1 LSHRSASASTTSG
14 SSAYHY
20 RTPASLGR
28 RSSLDFVDLLTAPYD
43 AFNWLTDLLFVTINR
58 LFQEFGTPI
67 VFVSAVIEST
77 IGLGVIF
84 PGVLMMFLGGAAASQ
99 GDASVFVVF
108 LAAVV
113 GTAIGDTVSYSVGR
127 WGRERLSSTRLG
139 PSLRMGAQLMDGRA
153 RWLIPFYH
161 LHSIT
166 RAVGPFG
173 AGALRIPVR
182 LWAPLDYLGAV
193 IANGVWVGGGYLL
206 GTAVLTEDGKLEE
219 HPAIRIGLAALA
231 MTWFLVMRT
240 TMRRRIRAIQERE
253 RLAGEAGS
261 GEAARRID

>member
-1 LSHRSASASTTSG
+1 MGLSA
-14 SSAYHY
+14 AY
-20 RTPASLGR
+20 RILGISLWHTRIPGR
-28 RSSLDFVDLLTAPYD
+28 RSELDFVDLLTAPYD
-43 AFNWLTDLLFVTINR
+43 AFNWLTDLLFVTVNR

-67 VFVSAVIEST
+67 VFVSGLVEST
-77 IGLGVIF
+77 VGLGVIF

-108 LAAVV
+108 IAAVV
-113 GTAIGDTVSYSVGR
+113 GTAAGDTISYSAGR
-127 WGRERLSSTRLG
+127 WGRERLSNTRLG

-161 LHSIT
+161 LHNIT

-173 AGALRIPVR
+173 SGALRIPLR
-182 LWAPLDYLGAV
+182 IWAPLDYLGAC

-206 GTAVLTEDGKLEE
+206 GTAVLTEDGKLEQ

-231 MTWFLVMRT
+231 VTWFLVMRT
-240 TMRRRIRAIQERE
+240 VMRRRIHGIQERD
-253 RLAGEAGS
+253 RLAEELAAGDDA
-261 GEAARRID
+261 GGTAGLA

>member
-1 LSHRSASASTTSG
+1 MGASTTF
-14 SSAYHY
+14 
-20 RTPASLGR
+20 RTLGLSLWHTRIPGR
-28 RSSLDFVDLLTAPYD
+28 RSELDFVDLLTAPYD
-43 AFNWLTDLLFVTINR
+43 ALNWLTDLLFVTINR

-67 VFVSAVIEST
+67 VFVSALIEAT

-113 GTAIGDTVSYSVGR
+113 GTAVGDTVSYSAGR
-127 WGRERLSSTRLG
+127 WGRERLSNTRLG

-161 LHSIT
+161 LHNIT

-173 AGALRIPVR
+173 AGALRIPLR
-182 LWAPLDYLGAV
+182 IWAPLDYLGAF

-206 GTAVLTEDGKLEE
+206 GTAVLTEDGKLEQ
-219 HPAIRIGLAALA
+219 HPAIRIGLATLA
-231 MTWFLVMRT
+231 VTWFLVMRT
-240 TMRRRIRAIQERE
+240 VMQRRIRGIQERD
-253 RLAGEAGS
+253 RLAE
-261 GEAARRID
+261 ERAARDGAEDTSAPG